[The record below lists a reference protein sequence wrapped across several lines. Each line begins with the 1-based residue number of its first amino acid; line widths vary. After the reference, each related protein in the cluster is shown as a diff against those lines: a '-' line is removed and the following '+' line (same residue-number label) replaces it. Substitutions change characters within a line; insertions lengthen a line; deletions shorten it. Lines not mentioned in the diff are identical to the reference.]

1 MCDWWRQSP
10 LVQQR
15 RGCARARWLGVH
27 TRAGACGMQAKRE
40 MLWNITEQ
48 RSRVSPMGGEASVH
62 ERAKERAGGV

>member
-15 RGCARARWLGVH
+15 RGCARARWPGVH
-27 TRAGACGMQAKRE
+27 TRAGVCGVQAKKE

-48 RSRVSPMGGEASVH
+48 RSRASLMGGEASVH
-62 ERAKERAGGV
+62 KRAEERAGGV